1 MCRKLLP
8 PVAKRRFAY
17 VEPHTLLADDS
28 DDEVDVRIALVRV
41 QCHRVTM
48 FKRELVHGECPYR
61 RR

>member
-1 MCRKLLP
+1 MRSKLLP
-8 PVAKRRFAY
+8 PVAKCRFAY
-17 VEPHTLLADDS
+17 VEPHTLLADGS

-48 FKRELVHGECPYR
+48 LKRELVQGECPYR